1 MSGINFPVGVTRTI
15 ARLGLKLKQYAPEIL
30 MGVGVVAVVGVAV
43 TAIRATLKVEEV
55 LDHHEEQI
63 SSWMSQNSKMRKSA
77 LRRRSAS
84 S

>member
-63 SSWMSQNSKMRKSA
+63 KLLDES
-77 LRRRSAS
+77 
-84 S
+84 